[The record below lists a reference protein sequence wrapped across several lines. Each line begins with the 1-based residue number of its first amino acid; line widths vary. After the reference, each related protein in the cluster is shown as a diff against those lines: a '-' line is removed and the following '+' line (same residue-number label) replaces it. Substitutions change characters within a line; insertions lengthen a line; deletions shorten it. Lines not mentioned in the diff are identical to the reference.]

1 VNATR
6 REKLFAR
13 PSKKAESAYKSL
25 AVRHQPPFPTLALS
39 SRTSTAIA
47 AQHHLHDPSPVVAMI
62 VTRTLSLALSAAQ
75 FLCAAIVL
83 GLAAHFLHLYSAA
96 SSPSPT
102 EPAPFDRLVFS
113 VVIAAIAVV
122 LALVWIVPSTSS
134 IIHWAVDLLLTAAWF
149 AVFGVLQD
157 WYDNV
162 LLCGGGWRWRFFN
175 GGCGQWSAVQ
185 AFAFLSAVLWGVS
198 AVLGLLVWA
207 RRNKTNGEGGV
218 MPVTETTTTATG

>member
-1 VNATR
+1 
-6 REKLFAR
+6 
-13 PSKKAESAYKSL
+13 
-25 AVRHQPPFPTLALS
+25 
-39 SRTSTAIA
+39 
-47 AQHHLHDPSPVVAMI
+47 MI
-62 VTRTLSLALSAAQ
+62 VTRTLSLALRAAQ

-83 GLAAHFLHLYSAA
+83 GLAAHLLHLCSAA

-134 IIHWAVDLLLTAAWF
+134 IVHWAVDLLFAAAWF

-218 MPVTETTTTATG
+218 MPVTGTTTTATG